1 RFDHFRAADL
11 QLRAR
16 APSSSPP
23 WSRAELMRK
32 GRVRFNP
39 PVCEPAAEPILVS
52 SPPSAAD
59 VALVFRVIADNFK
72 TQVGSTTS
80 ALQTFNYVPGRLAVA
95 LLGAKELMEG

>member
-1 RFDHFRAADL
+1 ASFTGASSDISVAQSEAPSGAAGRFDHFRAADL

-52 SPPSAAD
+52 SA
-59 VALVFRVIADNFK
+59 
-72 TQVGSTTS
+72 TG
-80 ALQTFNYVPGRLAVA
+80 GRPQCVCLWR
-95 LLGAKELMEG
+95 